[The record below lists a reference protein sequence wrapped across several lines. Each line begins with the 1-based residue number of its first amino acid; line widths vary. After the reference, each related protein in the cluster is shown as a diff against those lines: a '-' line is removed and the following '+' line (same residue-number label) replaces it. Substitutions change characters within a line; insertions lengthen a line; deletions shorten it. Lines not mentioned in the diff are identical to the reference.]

1 MRGVV
6 ELEPKRSPSTKNR
19 TLPTSSTGTK
29 KSRFNR
35 VGRTDTV
42 EFVPP
47 PLVGTGMLEGMKRS
61 VSPAGRKSRMKSF
74 LKYPPIFKSV
84 FVPGSRKYP
93 GKFGSSGE
101 LSTLAAAWES
111 CEYVS

>member
-19 TLPTSSTGTK
+19 TLPTSSNGIK
-29 KSRFNR
+29 KSRFSR

-47 PLVGTGMLEGMKRS
+47 PLVGTGILEGIKRS
-61 VSPAGRKSRMKSF
+61 GSPAGLRSRMKSL
-74 LKYPPIFKSV
+74 LKQPPIFKSV
-84 FVPGSRKYP
+84 FVPGKRKYP

-101 LSTLAAAWES
+101 LSTRGAAWGS
-111 CEYVS
+111 